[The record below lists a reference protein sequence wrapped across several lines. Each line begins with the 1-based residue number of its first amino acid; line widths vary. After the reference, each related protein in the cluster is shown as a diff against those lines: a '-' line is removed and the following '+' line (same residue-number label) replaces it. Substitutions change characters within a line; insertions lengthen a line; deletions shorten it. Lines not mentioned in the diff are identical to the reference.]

1 VSDNNVR
8 VLTIEDLD
16 RLSDLLRAVRAGA
29 KMRWYPFGTDSK
41 SDTPKYGT
49 LVLRAFT
56 RPDGTF
62 YDFNKDVRDACV
74 WMTGTFESFREVT
87 DILKAM
93 ENAIDMKYGADAPMA
108 IIDW

>member
-1 VSDNNVR
+1 MSDNNER

-49 LVLRAFT
+49 FILRAFT
-56 RPDGTF
+56 NPDGTF
-62 YDFNKDVRDACV
+62 YPFDKDIRDACV